1 MALPGRKSQKF
12 HLLLI
17 VHVLYVPTS
26 NIIRGDNLWIV
37 TVTAEEQSYH
47 AALLKACLASW
58 SGLSKSKL
66 LCLE

>member
-1 MALPGRKSQKF
+1 MALPGRKNQNF

-26 NIIRGDNLWIV
+26 NIIREDNRWIV

-47 AALLKACLASW
+47 AALLKACFAS
-58 SGLSKSKL
+58 
-66 LCLE
+66 